1 MSLARKA
8 CLWTSLPSWPVVS
21 GAGRALLDADHLE
34 LIGYVGETIGAE
46 GTPVVALM
54 GQNAAVE
61 TRMPDTDTSMTS
73 MVVWIDSTDTEAPVG
88 EANPTG
94 CRAQAR
100 PQVRRVRP
108 ARGRRVASGQA
119 GH

>member
-46 GTPVVALM
+46 GTPVVALV

-61 TRMPDTDTSMTS
+61 TL
-73 MVVWIDSTDTEAPVG
+73 
-88 EANPTG
+88 PTT
-94 CRAQAR
+94 RALEEYA
-100 PQVRRVRP
+100 
-108 ARGRRVASGQA
+108 RVALR
-119 GH
+119 

>member
-46 GTPVVALM
+46 GTPVVALV

-61 TRMPDTDTSMTS
+61 TRMPDTDTSMTG

-88 EANPTG
+88 KANPTG